1 MKYRGYDFSNPHKGY
16 QNWRCTFMENGKP
29 RVRFGTIEELKSD
42 VDLVVSGIGLPAPE
56 RGYA

>member
-1 MKYRGYDFSNPHKGY
+1 
-16 QNWRCTFMENGKP
+16 MENGKA

>member
-1 MKYRGYDFSNPHKGY
+1 
-16 QNWRCTFMENGKP
+16 MENGKP